1 MGDSTLNRSSALLF
15 MLLLANGS
23 ACVSAPGTV
32 ITPRPAVWATEVSS
46 TPGLPN
52 LYRVNAGLY
61 RSAQPGREGF
71 IFLDKQQSLTAG
83 DRPIKTVLSLRASND
98 DAELDSPDSGLRLEH
113 ISFKTWHAEDEDVVK
128 FLRIVNTPAMQ
139 PVLVHCKHGSDR
151 TGTMLAIYRIVHDG
165 WSKQQAIDEM
175 IDGGYGFHPIWNNLP
190 RYIQALD
197 VEAIRKEVLRQ
208 GAWR

>member
-1 MGDSTLNRSSALLF
+1 MNRSTALLF
-15 MLLLANGS
+15 MLLLANVS
-23 ACVSAPGTV
+23 ACVSAPSHV
-32 ITPRPAVWATEVSS
+32 ITPRPAAWATQISG

-98 DAELDSPDSGLRLEH
+98 DAELAAPDSDLRLER

-128 FLRIVNTPAMQ
+128 FLRIVSTPAMQ
-139 PVLVHCKHGSDR
+139 QVLVHCKHGSDR

-190 RYIQALD
+190 RYILALD

-208 GAWR
+208 GAWQ